1 MRSNNPGRRTL
12 LPVCVL
18 LLVSLAAVLSCSS
31 GRSADRSRSGALLL
45 SGIAVRGGSENA
57 GRTFAD
63 GVKAAGASGAAVVA
77 GSALFSEES
86 DPVAQSL
93 LADYFGLEIS
103 LWSCLYLEAP
113 YSADAAALLAPV
125 LDGRT
130 AEQNRLNIL
139 AFVHRDGRMVVL
151 NEGEHFSGKIPTL
164 RLDGNSAKLRG
175 WFPLNRA
182 RASLEGVLEP
192 TGEGAVD
199 FGLTDAGFAL
209 LSGSGIDPSVPAAV
223 SRNTPFS
230 QTVAFN
236 FDISRVPERL
246 PPEGAFFDALFRLP
260 LFQRA
265 ESGDS
270 LYWNAFVPRMRRL
283 AGESSGKAASAQ
295 AVSARPAGAASSSAT
310 AIASVEPVPGVFRAE
325 GKHLYR
331 LGADG
336 GMRPLPVRGV
346 NLGAALP
353 GTWFTEFPESE
364 NLYYQWFS
372 MMRSMHIDT
381 VRVYTLFPPAFYRTL
396 RAWNLANPDA
406 ELLLLQEIWPEE
418 HPRGNDYLD
427 PAYDAAFAAEI
438 ELTIDALHG
447 KRSVP
452 FRKYR
457 SWGEYA
463 SDVSPWLLGWLIG
476 RELEPDEVL
485 ATDRLHPDFVWQGD
499 YVSCTEGSPTEAWLA
514 YCLDRAASYEKSR
527 WGVQRPLSVVN
538 WPTLDPLKHEV
549 EWRDPDLAGR
559 APFND
564 KAVVDIEHID
574 VEKGFDAGLFG
585 SYHIYPNYPD
595 FIINTESYAEYRDEE
610 GPLRFGGY
618 LAAFMSTRKKYPSLV
633 AEYGISTSLGIA
645 HLEESGLHHGGHGEA
660 EQGRLL
666 VRLDRAIRREG
677 YAGGIV
683 FEWIDE
689 WAKKTWTT
697 EPFMV
702 PYDRHALWHNLL
714 DPEQNYGIVAMEAA
728 SVFAP
733 VFAAGGGGT
742 DSRASAGTGAE
753 GRAAV
758 QTMGAWGDEAG
769 LVLFLEVSVPWQSLS
784 GRLLVGIDTLGREES
799 SIKGGTP
806 GRGGL
811 ERGSTGFPAAAG
823 GIPLPASDI
832 PPASGFEFLLDLPL
846 PVGRPMVGGRRSVD
860 GTSTIEQPAGRV
872 LAISSYNA
880 GLFRFSPQAND
891 PGGFL
896 PVVQAV
902 NRAWTDSS
910 GRLRTARSA
919 EANVLYAGEAL
930 AARTNIVVSE
940 NRLSVRIPWGMLL
953 VGDPSSAR
961 ALDDPAL
968 YRSLPDRDVLKT
980 VGIEG
985 IACKGLLLEEAVD
998 ENSGGNR
1005 SAASGPAAYRLA
1017 DFFPSSDGRFTDEW
1031 TWRFREWNRPEW
1043 TMREKAS
1050 AAALREYFGSLEPR

>member
-1 MRSNNPGRRTL
+1 MRPNNPLGRVL
-12 LPVCVL
+12 LPVWVL
-18 LLVSLAAVLSCSS
+18 LVCALCSLSSCSKPLS
-31 GRSADRSRSGALLL
+31 IDRSGSGALLL
-45 SGIAVRGGSENA
+45 SGIAERGEGEGS

-63 GVKAAGASGAAVVA
+63 GIKAAGASGTAVVA

-86 DPVAQSL
+86 DPEAQSL
-93 LADYFGLEIS
+93 LADYFGLEVTG
-103 LWSCLYLEAP
+103 WSCLYLEAP
-113 YSADAAALLAPV
+113 YSSDAAALLSPA
-125 LDGRT
+125 LEGRT
-130 AEQNRLNIL
+130 AEQNRLNLL
-139 AFVHRDGRMVVL
+139 AFVHRDGRMIVL
-151 NEGEHFSGKIPTL
+151 NEGEHFSGKIPKL

-175 WFPLNRA
+175 WFPLNRVRSGLA
-182 RASLEGVLEP
+182 GVLEP
-192 TGEGAVD
+192 AGEGAVD

-209 LSGSGIDPSVPAAV
+209 LAGSGINPSVPAAI
-223 SRNTPFS
+223 SRTTPFS
-230 QTVAFN
+230 RTVAFN

-246 PPEGAFFDALFRLP
+246 PPEGALFDALFSLP

-270 LYWNAFVPRMRRL
+270 LYWSAFVPRMRRL
-283 AGESSGKAASAQ
+283 AEESAGGPAAAESAPVLT
-295 AVSARPAGAASSSAT
+295 AAAGTASAGAAG
-310 AIASVEPVPGVFRAE
+310 PVPGVFKAE

-331 LGADG
+331 QGADG
-336 GMRPLPVRGV
+336 VMQPLPVRGV

-353 GTWFTEFPESE
+353 GTWFTEFSESE
-364 NLYYQWFS
+364 NLYYHWFS

-381 VRVYTLFPPAFYRTL
+381 VRVYTLFPPAFYRAL

-406 ELLLLQEIWPEE
+406 GLLLLQEIWPEE

-427 PAYDAAFAAEI
+427 PEYDAAFAAEI

-447 KRSVP
+447 NRSVP

-457 SWGEYA
+457 SWGEYV
-463 SDVSPWLLGWLIG
+463 SDVSPWLLGWLLGWLIG

-485 ATDRLHPDFVWQGD
+485 ATDRLHPDFVWKGE

-527 WGVQRPLSVVN
+527 WGTQRPLSVVN

-549 EWRDPDLAGR
+549 EWRDPELAGR
-559 APFND
+559 SPFND

-574 VEKGFDAGLFG
+574 VEPGFDAGLFG

-618 LAAFMSTRKKYPSLV
+618 LAAFMETRKKYPSLV

-714 DPEQNYGIVAMEAA
+714 DPEQNYGIVAMEAS
-728 SVFAP
+728 SVRAP
-733 VFAAGGGGT
+733 VFVPGGEPA
-742 DSRASAGTGAE
+742 SARASVETAG
-753 GRAAV
+753 V
-758 QTMGAWGDEAG
+758 WGDDAG
-769 LVLFLEVSVPWQSLS
+769 LVLYLEASVPWQSLS
-784 GRLLVGIDTLGREES
+784 GRLLVGIDTLGREAS
-799 SIKGGTP
+799 SA
-806 GRGGL
+806 GRGGVD
-811 ERGSTGFPAAAG
+811 RGAPGFPAAAG

-846 PVGRPMVGGRRSVD
+846 PVGRPAG
-860 GTSTIEQPAGRV
+860 EQPAGRV
-872 LAISSYNA
+872 LAVSSYNA

-891 PGGFL
+891 AGGFL

-910 GRLRTARSA
+910 GRLRPTRST
-919 EANVLYAGEAL
+919 EVNVLYAGEAL

-961 ALDDPAL
+961 ALDDPAR
-968 YRSLPDRDVLKT
+968 YRSLPDRDVFKT
-980 VGIEG
+980 VLIEG
-985 IACKGLLLEEAVD
+985 IACKGLLLEAAANED
-998 ENSGGNR
+998 SGGNQTG
-1005 SAASGPAAYRLA
+1005 ASGTASYRLA
-1017 DFFPSSDGRFTDEW
+1017 DFFPSSLGRFTDEW
-1031 TWRFREWNRPEW
+1031 TWKFREGNPPEW
-1043 TMREKAS
+1043 TMREKVS
-1050 AAALREYFGSLEPR
+1050 AAALREYFGSLDRQ